1 MSGLAVRVELL
12 DAWLQKNQFSQVD
25 FIEIFSGSGHLSSEM
40 RRSGLSVA
48 PGIDREYESYG
59 RRWDLA
65 SKA

>member
-1 MSGLAVRVELL
+1 MLGFE
-12 DAWLQKNQFSQVD
+12 KNQFSQVD

-59 RRWDLA
+59 GPCGFSGSRSL
-65 SKA
+65 